1 MTKRERKEAI
11 EALIFDLNAMPAYH
25 KLAAQNWV
33 GWDKWHT
40 LTKTQQRNNIALAA
54 QCEEVRHACLDVYL
68 DGPKEAPE
76 TDYESDVI
84 DRAIEAD
91 KEDGVKPA
99 PRKAYL
105 DSLRDQ

>member
-1 MTKRERKEAI
+1 MTKRQRKQAI
-11 EALIFDLNAMPAYH
+11 EMLISDLNALPAYH
-25 KLAAQNWV
+25 KMAAQNWV
-33 GWDKWHT
+33 GWDKWPT
-40 LTKTQQRNNIALAA
+40 LTKTQQRNNIAMAA

-68 DGPKEAPE
+68 DDSKEAPE

-105 DSLRDQ
+105 ASLRE